1 MDERLLILPGRPG
14 ASGESQSGLNQAA
27 PRVYG
32 RMLAPAGATT
42 AAVLIHPASNFLN
55 HYLLAPLAER
65 GLAAVAL
72 NTRYAGNDTVLLM
85 EQAIAD
91 LGVGVRHLRDAG
103 FRRIVLLG
111 NSGGASLVSFYQA
124 QAERGVV
131 RDLPDGR
138 AFALA
143 PGDTPQADTIA
154 LFAAHPGRA
163 RTLLAWLDP
172 SVIDEADPRATDP
185 AWDMFNAA
193 NGPPYDAA
201 WLAEYR
207 ARQRARRDAIE
218 ARVRARLRMLRAD
231 PDGPQDE
238 ALLIHRTH
246 ADPRFLDLA
255 LDPNERPAGSIWGD
269 PRAVNRA
276 ANAMG
281 RFSTLTSWLS
291 QWSSASRAD
300 GPARLAETSVPVM
313 VVDHRADASVFPSD
327 NEAWATA
334 AATRTGGGAARLE
347 RLAGGDHY
355 LAGRSDL
362 VTRLADLIRD
372 FAEDR

>member
-1 MDERLLILPGRPG
+1 MEERLLMLPGRAG
-14 ASGESQSGLNQAA
+14 AAGESQSGLNQAA
-27 PRVYG
+27 PRITG
-32 RMLAPAGATT
+32 RMLAPPGATT
-42 AAVLIHPASNFLN
+42 AAVLIHPTSNFLN

-65 GLAAVAL
+65 GIAAVAL
-72 NTRYAGNDTVLLM
+72 NTRYAGNDTALLM

-91 LGVGVRHLRDAG
+91 LGVGIRHLREQG
-103 FRRIVLLG
+103 FRRILLLG

-124 QAERGVV
+124 QAERGLV

-138 AFALA
+138 PFALA
-143 PGDTPQADTIA
+143 PDETPPADAIA

-172 SVIDEADPRATDP
+172 SVIDEADAQATDP
-185 AWDMFNAA
+185 AWDMFRAA
-193 NGPPYDAA
+193 NGPPFDAA
-201 WLAEYR
+201 WLAAYR
-207 ARQRARRDAIE
+207 DRQRSRRDAIE
-218 ARVRARLRMLRAD
+218 ARVRARLRMLRAT

-246 ADPRFLDLA
+246 ADPRFLDLS
-255 LDPNERPAGSIWGD
+255 LDANERRAGSIWGD

-334 AATRTGGGAARLE
+334 AASRATGGAARVAALP
-347 RLAGGDHY
+347 GGDHY
-355 LAGRSDL
+355 LAGRADL
-362 VTRLADLIRD
+362 VARLADLLHD
-372 FAEDR
+372 FAAAG

>member
-1 MDERLLILPGRPG
+1 MEERLLILPGRAG
-14 ASGESQSGLNQAA
+14 AAGESQSGLNQAA
-27 PRVYG
+27 PRIYG
-32 RMLAPAGATT
+32 RMLRPSGATT
-42 AAVLIHPASNFLN
+42 AAVLIHPTSNFLN
-55 HYLLAPLAER
+55 HYLLGPLAER
-65 GLAAVAL
+65 GIAAVAL
-72 NTRYAGNDTVLLM
+72 NTRYAGNDTTLLM

-91 LGVGVRHLRDAG
+91 LGVGVRHLREMG

-111 NSGGASLVSFYQA
+111 NSGGASLVCFYQA
-124 QAERGVV
+124 QAERGQL

-138 AFALA
+138 PFALA
-143 PGDTPQADTIA
+143 PEETPPADAIA

-193 NGPPYDAA
+193 NGPPYDPA

-218 ARVRARLRMLRAD
+218 ERVRARLRMLRAD
-231 PDGPQDE
+231 PGGPQDE
-238 ALLIHRTH
+238 AMLVHRTH
-246 ADPRFLDLA
+246 ADPRFLDLS
-255 LDPNERPAGSIWGD
+255 LDPNERRAGSIWGD
-269 PRAVNRA
+269 PRLVNRA

-313 VVDHRADASVFPSD
+313 VVDHRADVSVFPSD
-327 NEAWATA
+327 NEAWAA
-334 AATRTGGGAARLE
+334 AAASRPAGGAARVE
-347 RLAGGDHY
+347 ALAGGDHY
-355 LAGRSDL
+355 LAGRPDL
-362 VTRLADLIRD
+362 VVRLAELLRE
-372 FAEDR
+372 FAGG